1 MSELK
6 FNHVDYVNHNTKS
19 INIENGSLNLG
30 EDYDI
35 IKVEETKY
43 GSYKATIK
51 LDNQDIR
58 EKVKSLESQIN
69 DKLKSEG
76 VGPVTILYGNKIY
89 PKTSL
94 TTATKK
100 KENYLTFKSVCVN
113 DKNKPF
119 IQLWY

>member
-1 MSELK
+1 M
-6 FNHVDYVNHNTKS
+6 
-19 INIENGSLNLG
+19 
-30 EDYDI
+30 
-35 IKVEETKY
+35 
-43 GSYKATIK
+43 
-51 LDNQDIR
+51 DNQDIR

-89 PKTSL
+89 PKTSS

-100 KENYLTFKSVCVN
+100 KENYLTFKSVWVN